1 MDITNTEVLDL
12 PLGRRNWDD
21 LLLLSSGVSGDRYS
35 EQGSSTA
42 SGRTAIVD
50 VHGVRSLQNNFL
62 LDGVDNN
69 STSENVL
76 ELSAE
81 TVHESV
87 DAIQEFRLITDPYSA
102 EYGRSPGAAIVVAT
116 KGGTDKFH
124 GTGWE
129 FVRNNKFDS
138 TDFFTNRS
146 GEHKEQVR
154 PEPVRGQHWRADK
167 ERQSL
172 LLLQLR
178 GPTPRAGDTDLLSN
192 VPTASERIGNFSAAA
207 ATLNRTTYKT
217 ISDPVGDCKA
227 KDPTAINANNT
238 FVNNV
243 IPTDL
248 PGHGIAEDSS
258 LTFPCPTSLPRPG
271 RSTPTTFII
280 PRPCLTTVTRTPLAL
295 TPKSRPTTTRSCGI
309 AYCLAIGMPL
319 APSTPPSL
327 TAPARRPSESI
338 TSIPK
343 ERRWAMT
350 GSSARRC

>member
-1 MDITNTEVLDL
+1 M
-12 PLGRRNWDD
+12 GRRNWDD

-102 EYGRSPGAAIVVAT
+102 EYGRSPGAAVVVAT

-138 TDFFTNRS
+138 TDFFTNRAGLTKPS
-146 GEHKEQVR
+146 IDLNQFGGNVGGPIWKDRAFFFFNYEGQRLAQGIRLWATSPR
-154 PEPVRGQHWRADK
+154 PASASAISQPGRPPSTEPHIK
-167 ERQSL
+167 PS
-172 LLLQLR
+172 
-178 GPTPRAGDTDLLSN
+178 PTPW
-192 VPTASERIGNFSAAA
+192 E
-207 ATLNRTTYKT
+207 
-217 ISDPVGDCKA
+217 
-227 KDPTAINANNT
+227 
-238 FVNNV
+238 
-243 IPTDL
+243 
-248 PGHGIAEDSS
+248 IA
-258 LTFPCPTSLPRPG
+258 
-271 RSTPTTFII
+271 
-280 PRPCLTTVTRTPLAL
+280 
-295 TPKSRPTTTRSCGI
+295 
-309 AYCLAIGMPL
+309 
-319 APSTPPSL
+319 
-327 TAPARRPSESI
+327 
-338 TSIPK
+338 
-343 ERRWAMT
+343 
-350 GSSARRC
+350 